1 MFHFDCLIHTRSN
14 ILIGFRALANSL
26 AHTSLKNLVVNVLD
40 FRVVQYGHA
49 KGYIMKTNNEIDT
62 IHKELQDSISNIYET
77 MTFIEK
83 SEEFQRHDP
92 HLKQYFY
99 HLHVKAIRNF
109 QAINVLINSKDL
121 QNGYV
126 EATVLLRVMTESY
139 LHLYYLMQTPKEQIL
154 KEYKELNDL
163 KIKQTLD
170 LENPANTF
178 KTSNK
183 TEEDY
188 IENLRLE
195 YSNKKVKVPIHFRN
209 MSVLAD
215 ITQNKIVYHAIYEM
229 FNTYV
234 HFNPSTYL
242 SYGTENEDGSFTYN
256 AFERKPYLEARILF
270 FAVNIQMILAHK
282 LILYFKIA
290 IAPTSVLEGL
300 SRWDKFVEEK
310 KPAIFND
317 TDDYV

>member
-1 MFHFDCLIHTRSN
+1 MET
-14 ILIGFRALANSL
+14 
-26 AHTSLKNLVVNVLD
+26 
-40 FRVVQYGHA
+40 
-49 KGYIMKTNNEIDT
+49 KTEIDA
-62 IHKELQDSISNIYET
+62 IHKELHESVCNVYEA

-83 SEEFQRHDP
+83 SAEFQRHDP

-139 LHLYYLMQTPKEQIL
+139 LHLCYLMQTPKEQIL

-163 KIKQTLD
+163 KIKQMLD

-183 TEEDY
+183 NEEDF

-195 YSNKKVKVPIHFRN
+195 YERKKIKVPIHLRN

-215 ITQNKIVYHAIYEM
+215 KTHNKIVYHAIYEM

-234 HFNPSTYL
+234 HFNPSTYI
-242 SYGTENEDGSFTYN
+242 SYGTEKGDGSFTYN
-256 AFERKPYLEARILF
+256 SFERKPYLEARILF

-282 LILYFKIA
+282 LILYFKIT
-290 IAPTSVLEGL
+290 IAPTSVLVGF

-310 KPAIFND
+310 KRAIFND
-317 TDDYV
+317 TDDYI